1 MLLHVTLTCCCI
13 RCYHTVTTLPCTL
26 SYQFTFAFRSRNH
39 HTETNIHH
47 TFTTFFFKHHLIHH
61 SHSDSPPLPP
71 TRVSVHHPSSLH
83 CHRQKSSVSTSIPN
97 FFNPFLH
104 FPRAHYTTTLTH
116 NYTGADNPPKTY
128 SLVNLV
134 TTHGQRKSYK

>member
-61 SHSDSPPLPP
+61 SHSDSPPSPP
-71 TRVSVHHPSSLH
+71 QGSVY
-83 CHRQKSSVSTSIPN
+83 TIP
-97 FFNPFLH
+97 
-104 FPRAHYTTTLTH
+104 RHYTVTVKNHQFPHQYQTSLTLSFTSHARTTPLH
-116 NYTGADNPPKTY
+116 SP
-128 SLVNLV
+128 
-134 TTHGQRKSYK
+134 TTTQALIIPLRPIL